1 MYHMFKIFL
10 QQIQELLY
18 FLQKNVETL
27 KNFQKKKEN
36 IGKAVGIEENNIT
49 IKEYEQYVNV
59 FDVKLVKTNDIIE
72 NLRSVK
78 DEEEISEISNVAKKL
93 DKCLENIEKE
103 FTVRNKRKITRKK
116 DNRKTQK

>member
-18 FLQKNVETL
+18 FLQKNVEIL
-27 KNFQKKKEN
+27 KSFQKKKGN
-36 IGKAVGIEENNIT
+36 IGKVVGIEENNIT

-78 DEEEISEISNVAKKL
+78 DEEEIEEISNVAKKL

-103 FTVRNKRKITRKK
+103 FIIRNKRKIIRKK

>member
-1 MYHMFKIFL
+1 MFKIFL
-10 QQIQELLY
+10 QQIQELLH

-103 FTVRNKRKITRKK
+103 FTVRNKRKLTRKK